1 MNFWITEVLSS
12 SEAEVFY
19 SLPSKLFG
27 HEANFIAV
35 PIEIQD
41 DIFNISKNKRLEF
54 LRCKRWLLRRDGEV
68 IGRIAAFDHPKPAAN
83 ESAGAIGFFDC
94 INDAD
99 AAARLFEVAEGQ
111 LRAWEVDV
119 VDGPIQPGENDQ
131 FWGLL
136 VEGFGKPSFGTNWQP
151 PYYRAFFE
159 SAGYVPYYEQITN
172 YIRLKD
178 GLPDR
183 FFKIATWVRQ
193 KGKAEIRHFDYSNKL
208 FFAQSVAHVYN
219 HAWHMFDNYKPMLPK
234 QALLELER
242 LKGVLREDLVWF
254 AYIQGEPAAFMLMLP
269 DLNEVFVKTK
279 SRLNWLGKL
288 QFWWYNRKKHITRL
302 KIVVMGV
309 HAAYQKL
316 GLESVLIQA
325 AYEQVQLRYS
335 AVEEVELAWV
345 GDFNEPMKAL
355 HQAAGAKPLRKHI
368 TFRKAFNPSIQV
380 KRFEIQTD

>member
-1 MNFWITEVLSS
+1 MNFWITEVFSA

-83 ESAGAIGFFDC
+83 ERAGAIGFFDC

-136 VEGFGKPSFGTNWQP
+136 VEGFGMPSFGTNWQP

-193 KGKAEIRHFDYSNKL
+193 KGKVEIRHFDYSNKL

-279 SRLNWLGKL
+279 SRLNWFGKA

-335 AVEEVELAWV
+335 SVEEVELAWV

-368 TFRKAFNPSIQV
+368 TFRKAFNPTIQV